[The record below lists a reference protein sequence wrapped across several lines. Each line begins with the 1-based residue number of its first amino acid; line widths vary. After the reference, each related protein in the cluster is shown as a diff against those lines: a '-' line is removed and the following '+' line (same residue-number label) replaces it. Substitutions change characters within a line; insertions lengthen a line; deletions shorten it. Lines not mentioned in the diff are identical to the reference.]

1 MTSQGLRDNFIPLYH
16 GGEALL
22 EDPPYSARTVRRQLI
37 RNRLSIKAM
46 ERRHILRDDA
56 LGIRFLDSIAD
67 INPLDLIE
75 IDEVSFAPK
84 DIHQRMGWAP
94 DHTARIS
101 LLANIRR

>member
-1 MTSQGLRDNFIPLYH
+1 MKDGIS
-16 GGEALL
+16 
-22 EDPPYSARTVRRQLI
+22 
-37 RNRLSIKAM
+37 
-46 ERRHILRDDA
+46 A